1 MPRKPDE
8 RIIQAKELYLKGL
21 KLVEIASQLS
31 LPEGTVRRWKSTYKW
46 DNERSDKNSERSDKK
61 KGGQPS
67 NKNAEKH
74 GFFSKYLPEETF
86 SIIQDIEKKNPLDI
100 LWENIQ
106 IAYAAI
112 VRAQQIMYVKDHEDK
127 TIEKIEEKEG
137 RNVHLEIEVP
147 KGYRG
152 CLYIESLAIKK
163 YKNQQE
169 VLFKRGFRCKIKNIE
184 KENDRYYIKAE
195 AIL

>member
-1 MPRKPDE
+1 M
-8 RIIQAKELYLKGL
+8 
-21 KLVEIASQLS
+21 
-31 LPEGTVRRWKSTYKW
+31 TT
-46 DNERSDKNSERSDKK
+46 
-61 KGGQPS
+61 
-67 NKNAEKH
+67 
-74 GFFSKYLPEETF
+74 TT
-86 SIIQDIEKKNPLDI
+86 KKN
-100 LWENIQ
+100 N
-106 IAYAAI
+106 
-112 VRAQQIMYVKDHEDK
+112 
-127 TIEKIEEKEG
+127 IEEQKNDL